1 MVKLFW
7 TILLWLGQALSR
19 NGELGGFVHDTA
31 MSQYIPP
38 TLFHCATGTW
48 TWVAGT
54 VTDTIAKHKA
64 AGDETAIINIPIII
78 PSNSVAG
85 KGALL
90 KSIEVDYK
98 ITTDSPTSITPL
110 VNLITRGI
118 EGAVATVAAQAFTQ
132 SPTLAASKTVE
143 KHKLVITIT
152 TPFWIDNDQ
161 FVLLELTLVS
171 ANGAVWD
178 ILAAVANFTLRA

>member
-1 MVKLFW
+1 MNKLIDKFLNYW
-7 TILLWLGQALSR
+7 KAQISINA
-19 NGELGGFVHDTA
+19 ELGGYVHDTA

-38 TLFHCATGTW
+38 TAMHPVTGTW
-48 TWVAGT
+48 TWTAGA
-54 VTDTIAKHKA
+54 VTDTISAHHA
-64 AGDETAIINIPIII
+64 AANETTVLNIPIII

-85 KGALL
+85 KGSYL
-90 KSIEVDYK
+90 KSIEVDYQ
-98 ITTDSPTSITPL
+98 ITAGEPTSLTPV
-110 VNLITRGI
+110 VNLVSRGV